1 MSMPRASFTTSTA
14 ADGGLPVSG
23 RYRSPTT
30 PSEPRKTSAGRAQAG
45 GAAIGAADT
54 AQAVTTVQSR
64 FRPAWVIAGPPSEP
78 GDQGEARRHEHA
90 AEDTAPARRV
100 DLEAEPPDMVEQ
112 HRAEQLAGDHQRHQG
127 RRAEA
132 ARQQDGRDAVD
143 GPGEATQPRPPWRPG
158 SLGERWPGHPGDE
171 RVGEDGPEP
180 KDIVHQ
186 QRGH

>member
-30 PSEPRKTSAGRAQAG
+30 PSEPRKTSDGPAQAG
-45 GAAIGAADT
+45 GGAIGAADT

-90 AEDTAPARRV
+90 AEDAAPARRV
-100 DLEAEPPDMVEQ
+100 AREAEPPDMVEQ
-112 HRAEQLAGDHQRHQG
+112 HVPEQLAFVTSRHQVPPP
-127 RRAEA
+127 RAVRPPNGGKGA
-132 ARQQDGRDAVD
+132 D
-143 GPGEATQPRPPWRPG
+143 GP
-158 SLGERWPGHPGDE
+158 
-171 RVGEDGPEP
+171 
-180 KDIVHQ
+180 
-186 QRGH
+186 